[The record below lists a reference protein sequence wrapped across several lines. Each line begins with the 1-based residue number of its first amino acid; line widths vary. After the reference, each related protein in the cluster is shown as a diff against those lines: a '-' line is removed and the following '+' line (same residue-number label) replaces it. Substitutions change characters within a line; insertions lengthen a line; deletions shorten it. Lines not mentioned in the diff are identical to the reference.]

1 MAAELL
7 LEVRDVMTYPA
18 ITEDEDASV
27 AIISKDMKL
36 SRIGSVVITK
46 EDKPVGIITDHD
58 IVVKV
63 IMKDRN
69 PSKVKAEEIMS
80 SPLVTIEADA
90 SLMGACK
97 LLAEKGIRR
106 LPVTEDDALVGIV
119 SVRNI
124 LTREPEHVRK
134 YLF

>member
-1 MAAELL
+1 MAAELI

-18 ITEDEDASV
+18 ITEDEDASA

-63 IMKDRN
+63 IMEDRN
-69 PSKVKAEEIMS
+69 PDEVKAKEIMS

-90 SLMGACK
+90 SLKGACK
-97 LLAEKGIRR
+97 LLVEKGIRR
-106 LPVTEDDALVGIV
+106 LPVTVGDELVGIV

-124 LTREPEHVRK
+124 LTGEPEHIRK
-134 YLF
+134 YLL